1 VNQTTEMKSRC
12 GAPACG
18 SVFPGQQE
26 SGHAAVGFGDDPE
39 RIISM
44 AFAGFGVVN
53 GVGGQNA
60 IPRLQ
65 GVAAENGK

>member
-1 VNQTTEMKSRC
+1 MDEGEMKSQC
-12 GAPACG
+12 DAPACS

-39 RIISM
+39 CVISM
-44 AFAGFGVVN
+44 AFAGLGVVN
-53 GVGGQNA
+53 GVGGQNP